1 MLQLLSKVNKVANK
15 NLTIG
20 EVEKLRS
27 KLNTT
32 IAEAI
37 QEFEDETGMR
47 VGYIDTIRKRDQ
59 MEKESCCAPISYSED
74 RGDIVSIN
82 ANLNMDL

>member
-1 MLQLLSKVNKVANK
+1 MANK

-20 EVEKLRS
+20 EVEKMRS

-37 QEFEDETGMR
+37 QEFESETGMR
-47 VGYIDTIRKRDQ
+47 VGYIDTVRKRDASAKG
-59 MEKESCCAPISYSED
+59 ECLPCAPYSED
-74 RGDIVSIN
+74 RGDVVSVN
-82 ANLNMDL
+82 VNMNMDL

>member
-1 MLQLLSKVNKVANK
+1 MANK

-20 EVEKLRS
+20 EVEKMRS

-37 QEFEDETGMR
+37 QEFESETGMR
-47 VGYIDTIRKRDQ
+47 VGYIDTVRKKDKQ
-59 MEKESCCAPISYSED
+59 GTADCCVAPYSED
-74 RGDIVSIN
+74 RGEVVSVN
-82 ANLNMDL
+82 VNMNMEF